1 MEPASNETE
10 KQADGEDNTEAE
22 EPLEESEFQQCS
34 RKGRRDACPDI
45 HCKSGDSEQSGE
57 CLFHKDT
64 VETDSKGSKAE
75 EKT

>member
-1 MEPASNETE
+1 MEPSSNETE
-10 KQADGEDNTEAE
+10 KQADGNDNTEAE
-22 EPLEESEFQQCS
+22 EPLDGGEFQKCS

-57 CLFHKDT
+57 CLFHEDT
-64 VETDSKGSKAE
+64 VETDSKGGTE